1 MGFMDSLKKATGV
14 GLNAN
19 EHYDRAYEKGVL
31 LGPEKFAEAVGLFE
45 TAARKAAESG
55 DVQTQT
61 RALANSRLYGFI
73 TSGDVRLLP
82 DLYQLLSQLTE
93 VEQIGSRSEMM
104 PPETPRAGG
113 EGRPRPRRWGGVAA

>member
-31 LGPEKFAEAVGLFE
+31 LGPEKFAEAGGAVAGGGAAEAGGVGE
-45 TAARKAAESG
+45 TAARRGAESG

-61 RALANSRLYGFI
+61 RPLANPRLYGFI
-73 TSGDVRLLP
+73 TSGNVRLLP
-82 DLYQLLSQLTE
+82 DLYQLL
-93 VEQIGSRSEMM
+93 
-104 PPETPRAGG
+104 
-113 EGRPRPRRWGGVAA
+113 